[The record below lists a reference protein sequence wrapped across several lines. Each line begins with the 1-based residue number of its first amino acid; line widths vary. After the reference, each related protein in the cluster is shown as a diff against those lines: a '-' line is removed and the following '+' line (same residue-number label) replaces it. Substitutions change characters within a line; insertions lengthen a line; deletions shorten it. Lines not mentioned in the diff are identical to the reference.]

1 MSMEASEMV
10 KTLVVRTF
18 DVLSRLGLGGMFV
31 YAAWTKIQD
40 PALFASSVA
49 SYDILPDDLVGLVAL
64 VLPMVELLSGVVLV
78 FTRWSREAALIMLGM
93 MLVFLAGLVQA
104 AVRGL
109 EISCGCFGADGEP
122 DSTSLV
128 WTIVRDVLLLVP
140 VVWLVLR
147 PKAWIWRRP
156 SGVGILVSL
165 VCLAAPVAIRADAAP
180 AGTSV
185 VTAERWTADF
195 PAALERAR
203 AEHRP
208 LLIMGGSR
216 NCKLCKRVENVL
228 DNKVLD
234 AWVKDTGIY
243 LVRFHFDDTNA
254 VPAQAAAAQFL
265 MASPFIVQKG
275 VPYVGVYWPRAAGGE
290 LRTAFTFSRNVDF
303 GARHPSLMGSF
314 VLKMNEVLAGYFATF
329 PARPTLDE
337 VLERA
342 ARQVSVAAEGPGG
355 VRMSPADGRLK
366 DGSTLKLIAAPAAG
380 AALLGWRRPDGC
392 MLKAGRNRTLTL
404 ADSAPEGVYTAVFGT
419 R

>member
-1 MSMEASEMV
+1 MV
-10 KTLVVRTF
+10 KTLIVRTF

-64 VLPMVELLSGVVLV
+64 VLPMVELLSGIVLV

-93 MLVFLAGLVQA
+93 MLVFLVGLVQA

-122 DSTSLV
+122 DGTSLV
-128 WTIVRDVLLLVP
+128 WTIVRDVLLLIP
-140 VVWLVLR
+140 IVWLVLR

-156 SGVGILVSL
+156 SGVGILLAL
-165 VCLAAPVAIRADAAP
+165 VCLAAPLAVRADAAS
-180 AGTSV
+180 AGTPPAEV
-185 VTAERWTADF
+185 AAERWTADF

-203 AEHRP
+203 AGHRP

-234 AWVKDTGIY
+234 VWVKDTGIY

-254 VPAQAAAAQFL
+254 VPAQAAAARFL
-265 MASPFIVQKG
+265 MASPFIVRKG
-275 VPYVGVYWPRAAGGE
+275 VPYVGVYWPKAAGDE

-303 GARHPSLMGSF
+303 GAHHASLMGSF
-314 VLKMNEVLAGYFATF
+314 VLKMNEVLSEYFATF

-342 ARQVSVAAEGPGG
+342 ARQIAVTVEGPGS

-366 DGSTLKLIAAPAAG
+366 DGSTLKLTAAPAAG
-380 AALLGWRRPDGC
+380 ASLLGWRRPDGR

-404 ADSAPEGVYTAVFGT
+404 ADSAPEGVYTAVFGK